1 MNSLRVVA
9 LSVVTTAITGTAACY
24 EDPMSPCACTEEFR
38 THTVSVVDGAGDLVP
53 DVTITRTNQ
62 RTNEVLEPG
71 WLGMPQPGVYVVADD
86 QMIDD
91 FSSAGDVLRVT
102 GEKEGATF
110 QADFVF
116 AVPGPC
122 GCHVE
127 KQSGPDSVVIE
138 RE

>member
-1 MNSLRVVA
+1 
-9 LSVVTTAITGTAACY
+9 
-24 EDPMSPCACTEEFR
+24 
-38 THTVSVVDGAGDLVP
+38 VVDGAGDLVP